1 MVDAKGAH
9 SYPRQNREQIVPR
22 PKVPLLSVE
31 RIVDQALAMIDDG
44 ARFGIVHLARRLD
57 VNPSSLYNHV
67 SGRDEIIELI
77 RGRLA
82 DDFDIAVQPGT
93 PWDDVVEYVVRRQRA
108 MFATH
113 PLYLP
118 LLVGKTVT
126 DPRVIS
132 YYEDLAAALG
142 LAGFPDAEVLD
153 IVAMLDA
160 FALGS
165 GLDLSAPVEVWK
177 TPDAAGA
184 LGRLLASA
192 DDGVSRS
199 ERAFELGL
207 RFLLAGLRDRLSTI
221 TSLS

>member
-1 MVDAKGAH
+1 M
-9 SYPRQNREQIVPR
+9 SR
-22 PKVPLLSVE
+22 PKVPLLSVD
-31 RIVDQALAMIDDG
+31 RIVTEALAMIDDG
-44 ARFGIVHLARRLD
+44 VDFGIVHLARRLG

-82 DDFDIAVQPGT
+82 DDFEIVVEPGM
-93 PWDDVVEYVVRRQRA
+93 PWDEVVEYVVRRQRA
-108 MFATH
+108 MFAAH
-113 PLYLP
+113 PQFLP

-184 LGRLLASA
+184 LDRLLASA

>member
-44 ARFGIVHLARRLD
+44 ARFGIVDLARRLD

>member
-1 MVDAKGAH
+1 M
-9 SYPRQNREQIVPR
+9 SR
-22 PKVPLLSVE
+22 PKVPLLSVD
-31 RIVDQALAMIDDG
+31 RIVTEALAMIDDG
-44 ARFGIVHLARRLD
+44 VDFGIVHLARRLG

-82 DDFDIAVQPGT
+82 DDFEIVVEPGM
-93 PWDDVVEYVVRRQRA
+93 PWDEVVEYVVRRQRA
-108 MFATH
+108 MFAAH
-113 PLYLP
+113 PLFLP

-207 RFLLAGLRDRLSTI
+207 RFLLAGLCDRLSTI

>member
-1 MVDAKGAH
+1 M
-9 SYPRQNREQIVPR
+9 SR
-22 PKVPLLSVE
+22 PKVPLLSVD
-31 RIVDQALAMIDDG
+31 RIVTEALAMIDDG
-44 ARFGIVHLARRLD
+44 VDFGIVHLARRLG

-82 DDFDIAVQPGT
+82 DDFEIVVEPGM
-93 PWDDVVEYVVRRQRA
+93 PWDEVVEYVVRRQRA
-108 MFATH
+108 MFAAH
-113 PLYLP
+113 PQFLP

>member
-1 MVDAKGAH
+1 M
-9 SYPRQNREQIVPR
+9 SR
-22 PKVPLLSVE
+22 PKVPLLSVD
-31 RIVDQALAMIDDG
+31 RIVTEALAMIDDG
-44 ARFGIVHLARRLD
+44 VDFGIVHLARRLG

-82 DDFDIAVQPGT
+82 DDFEIVVEPGM
-93 PWDDVVEYVVRRQRA
+93 PWDEVVEYVVRRQRA
-108 MFATH
+108 MFAAH
-113 PLYLP
+113 PLFLP

>member
-1 MVDAKGAH
+1 MA
-9 SYPRQNREQIVPR
+9 R
-22 PKVPLLSVE
+22 PKTPLLSVE
-31 RIVDQALAMIDDG
+31 RIVNEALAMIDDG
-44 ARFGIVHLARRLD
+44 ADFGVVRLAERLG

-67 SGRDEIIELI
+67 SGRDEIVELI

-82 DDFDIAVQPGT
+82 DDFEIVVEPGT
-93 PWDDVVEYVVRRQRA
+93 PWNEVVEYVVRRQRA
-108 MFATH
+108 MFAAH
-113 PLYLP
+113 PLFLP

-132 YYEDLAAALG
+132 YYEDLAAALR

-153 IVAMLDA
+153 VVAVLDT

-165 GLDLSAPVEVWK
+165 GLDLSAPAEVWK
-177 TPDAAGA
+177 TPDATSV
-184 LGRLLASA
+184 LGRLLVSA
-192 DDGVSRS
+192 DDGASRS

-207 RFLLAGLRDRLSTI
+207 RFILAGLREHLDAISPAASPAAAI